1 VTFSLGLFSH
11 YPIAASVLILLLI
24 IGVVITSYFASQR
37 LKHKKSRLSIVLAA
51 NTVAALT
58 VVGLAFDIKIISDQ
72 PTVVY
77 LVTNGATV
85 PHLEQINA
93 QQLIFV
99 MRDAAKSEALKPN
112 IDGHILDTATQID
125 VPSQILSHQAT
136 FDSLHVFGDG
146 LSLSQWK
153 DLQLLMGEEFRNI
166 SVTFS
171 ASKPRIGL
179 VNMQWSRE
187 MTVGQFVEIKG
198 QLQGTGDP
206 GSADNIYKL
215 KLLDPVGQIVE
226 TIRLKAS
233 ERFTLS
239 FPAKSTGQWVYR
251 LQLSRQHEIN
261 LLADE
266 PIAFSV
272 AKPAPLR
279 IMIKQSA
286 PSFETRQLKNW
297 AAQFGSQIS
306 ILTQI
311 SQNKDIRQ
319 DINLSAGELKQIT
332 LPFTEQ
338 ALVNFDWLL
347 IDGRAL
353 LTLTVRQMAALQ
365 TAIKNGLGVYII
377 TDNELANAWPIPSL
391 DWLGHINIQP
401 LDVANYSALPNWP
414 HSKIE
419 QAMPLVRA
427 SITSVSGASL
437 VQNNN
442 AQILVSHNKIGL
454 GQVAVSLIN
463 STYGWQTSGLTAQY
477 SHYWQSV
484 IYGLA
489 RPKQTPYWVHAKPD
503 TLTLVN
509 QSVQRCLLGADDS
522 GVATHNQN
530 PHPLILTQDL
540 LETEQRCLTI
550 WLTNERWHKLAW
562 SENTGSDNI
571 KKDQI
576 QLEYTWLYANTEQ
589 DWREWQQL
597 QNRMIGQKIVQQQS
611 IKQFKKTSMQSLN
624 KSWFWGLFVFSISLL
639 WLERK
644 LF

>member
-1 VTFSLGLFSH
+1 
-11 YPIAASVLILLLI
+11 
-24 IGVVITSYFASQR
+24 
-37 LKHKKSRLSIVLAA
+37 
-51 NTVAALT
+51 
-58 VVGLAFDIKIISDQ
+58 
-72 PTVVY
+72 
-77 LVTNGATV
+77 
-85 PHLEQINA
+85 
-93 QQLIFV
+93 
-99 MRDAAKSEALKPN
+99 
-112 IDGHILDTATQID
+112 
-125 VPSQILSHQAT
+125 
-136 FDSLHVFGDG
+136 
-146 LSLSQWK
+146 
-153 DLQLLMGEEFRNI
+153 
-166 SVTFS
+166 
-171 ASKPRIGL
+171 
-179 VNMQWSRE
+179 
-187 MTVGQFVEIKG
+187 
-198 QLQGTGDP
+198 
-206 GSADNIYKL
+206 
-215 KLLDPVGQIVE
+215 
-226 TIRLKAS
+226 
-233 ERFTLS
+233 
-239 FPAKSTGQWVYR
+239 
-251 LQLSRQHEIN
+251 
-261 LLADE
+261 
-266 PIAFSV
+266 
-272 AKPAPLR
+272 
-279 IMIKQSA
+279 
-286 PSFETRQLKNW
+286 
-297 AAQFGSQIS
+297 
-306 ILTQI
+306 
-311 SQNKDIRQ
+311 
-319 DINLSAGELKQIT
+319 
-332 LPFTEQ
+332 
-338 ALVNFDWLL
+338 
-347 IDGRAL
+347 
-353 LTLTVRQMAALQ
+353 MAALQ

-377 TDNELANAWPIPSL
+377 TDNELANAWPVPSL

-442 AQILVSHNKIGL
+442 TQILVSHNKIGL

-503 TLTLVN
+503 NLTLVN

-530 PHPLILTQDL
+530 PQPLILTQDL

-597 QNRMIGQKIVQQQS
+597 QKRMIGQKIVQQQS